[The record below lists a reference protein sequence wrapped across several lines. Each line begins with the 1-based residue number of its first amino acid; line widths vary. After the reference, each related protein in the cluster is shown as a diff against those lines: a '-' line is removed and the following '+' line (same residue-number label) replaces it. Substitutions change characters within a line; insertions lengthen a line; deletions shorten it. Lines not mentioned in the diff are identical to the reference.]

1 MKVIIMAQNVL
12 KGLIRTLL
20 FGFPVASYAA
30 VGTTPISKSVGDALD
45 VFVASGTAPALI
57 VSVNNNINAL
67 ANQDS
72 RNRELYNLAPELN
85 GALTQIS
92 QLSFI
97 RGMYRV
103 NHRYDEFA
111 GKQRTAHSGIT
122 GYSAGE
128 DNPDAETAVTTTAT
142 AAIMPISPHT
152 SVWMQI
158 QGNWAKQ
165 KQKGEFAGYHADAV
179 GVEIGLEKNFEK
191 QNKVG
196 VDVSFF
202 SLGTDPRDFA
212 TSENDID
219 SYQVD
224 LYANYDFDAM
234 PIYLEANL
242 ATAYNQ
248 YHTRR
253 HIISGGAV
261 RDSKSSYHGWQAG
274 GRAELGY
281 MWGYEKIKI
290 IPLIAATYVHTH
302 FDSYR
307 ETSADSLN
315 LQVKLD
321 DANLFRGT
329 VGLRSVYEG
338 GVYDQVTVMPDVYV
352 LWSYDFHREDDHAN
366 ANFIA
371 GGPTFVLDGLNS
383 RRDGIEAGF
392 NITLYNGHGFNYS
405 TNYHYEY
412 RGDYRAHSAWL
423 RMRYEWV

>member
-1 MKVIIMAQNVL
+1 MAQNVL
-12 KGLIRTLL
+12 KGFIRTLL
-20 FGFPVASYAA
+20 LGFPVLSYAA

-57 VSVNNNINAL
+57 ISVNNNINAL
-67 ANQDS
+67 ANQDT

-103 NHRYDEFA
+103 NHRFDEFP
-111 GKQRTAHSGIT
+111 GKPRTAQANVT
-122 GYSAGE
+122 GYAAGE
-128 DNPDAETAVTTTAT
+128 EDAAAAAPTAT
-142 AAIMPISPHT
+142 SAITAISPNT
-152 SVWMQI
+152 SVWMQVH
-158 QGNWAKQ
+158 GNWAKQ
-165 KQKGEFAGYHADAV
+165 KAKGEFAGYHADAV

-196 VDVSFF
+196 VDVSFL
-202 SLGTDPRDFA
+202 SLGTDPRDFS
-212 TSENDID
+212 TTENEID
-219 SYQVD
+219 SYQID
-224 LYANYDFDAM
+224 LYSNYDFDAM
-234 PIYLEANL
+234 PIYLETNL
-242 ATAYNQ
+242 STAYNQ

-253 HIISGGAV
+253 HIISGGAT

-274 GRAELGY
+274 ARAELGY
-281 MWGYEKIKI
+281 MWGYEKIKV
-290 IPLIAATYVHTH
+290 IPVIAATYVHTH
-302 FDSYR
+302 FDVYR

-321 DANLFRGT
+321 DTNLFRGT

-338 GVYDQVTVMPDVYV
+338 GVYGEVMVMPDVYA
-352 LWSYDFHREDDHAN
+352 LWSYDFHREEDSAK

-371 GGPTFVLDGLNS
+371 GGPTFVLDGLKPRKN
-383 RRDGIEAGF
+383 GIEAGF

>member
-1 MKVIIMAQNVL
+1 MCLRNLFKIVFFPTIIA
-12 KGLIRTLL
+12 IPTI
-20 FGFPVASYAA
+20 SYGA
-30 VGTTPISKSVGDALD
+30 VGTTPISKSVGDALT
-45 VFVASGTAPALI
+45 VFVGSGTAPAQIVLI
-57 VSVNNNINAL
+57 NNNINAL
-67 ANQDS
+67 ANQNV

-85 GALTQIS
+85 GAITQSS

-97 RGMYRV
+97 RGMYRI
-103 NHRYDEFA
+103 NHRFDEFPGSESSPQA
-111 GKQRTAHSGIT
+111 SLFR

-128 DNPDAETAVTTTAT
+128 EDGEPL
-142 AAIMPISPHT
+142 AAAPEASAAKIDISPHT
-152 SVWMQI
+152 SIWMQVH
-158 QGNWAKQ
+158 GHWAKQ
-165 KQKGEFAGYHADAV
+165 KQKGEFAGYHADAA

-196 VDVSFF
+196 VDVSFL

-212 TSENDID
+212 TTENDID
-219 SYQVD
+219 SYQLD
-224 LYANYDFDAM
+224 LYSNYDFETL

-242 ATAYNQ
+242 STAYNQ
-248 YHTRR
+248 YHSRR
-253 HIISGGAV
+253 HIHSGGAA

-274 GRAELGY
+274 ARAELGY

-290 IPLIAATYVHTH
+290 TPVLGATYVHTH

-307 ETSADSLN
+307 ETSADVLN

-321 DANLFRGT
+321 DTNLFRTT

-338 GVYDQVTVMPDVYV
+338 GVYGEVMIMPDVYV
-352 LWSYDFHREDDHAN
+352 LWSHDFNREHDDAK

-371 GGPTFVLDGLNS
+371 GGPEFILNGLRPRKDGL
-383 RRDGIEAGF
+383 EAGF
-392 NITLYNGHGFNYS
+392 NITLYNGHGFSYS

-423 RMRYEWV
+423 RMRYEWT